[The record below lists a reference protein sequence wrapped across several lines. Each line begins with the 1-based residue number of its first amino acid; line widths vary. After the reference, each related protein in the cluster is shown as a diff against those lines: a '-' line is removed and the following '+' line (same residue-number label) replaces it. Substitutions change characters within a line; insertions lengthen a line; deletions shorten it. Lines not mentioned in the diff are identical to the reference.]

1 MIMSHARQFYRVIKR
16 CVIGA
21 INRRRDVASV
31 FEAIYRNNRWGGKA
45 GDFFSGRGTGN
56 EEIAT
61 QYIAAIG
68 RLSDLEGFRGLR
80 FLDLGCGDFRIG
92 SSLVPLAG
100 HYTAA
105 DIVAP
110 LIEHHQT
117 HYHGPPVDF
126 QVVDMIDGPLPDAD
140 VCFIR
145 QVFQHLSNSQIAK
158 VLPKLGK
165 FRWVFIT
172 EHLPSDERTA
182 VPNLD
187 KVHGTDIR
195 LMRNSGVYLHL
206 PPFAIPQGQLATVLE
221 VSGHGFDGGIAEPG
235 VIRTLL
241 YRPQSQA

>member
-1 MIMSHARQFYRVIKR
+1 MSQARQLYRAIKR
-16 CVIGA
+16 HIIGS

-31 FEAIYRNNRWGGKA
+31 FEMIYRKNRWGGKA
-45 GDFFSGRGTGN
+45 GDFFSGGGTGN
-56 EEIAT
+56 EAIAA
-61 QYIAAIG
+61 QYIAAIE
-68 RLSDLEGFRGLR
+68 RLADLEGFRGMR

-92 SSLVPLAG
+92 SRLVPLAG

-110 LIEHHQT
+110 LIAHHQT

-158 VLPKLGK
+158 MLPKLEK
-165 FRWVFIT
+165 FRWVIIT
-172 EHLPSDERTA
+172 EHLPSNEHSA

-187 KVHGTDIR
+187 KVHGTDSR

-206 PPFAIPQGQLATVLE
+206 PPFSLPQSQLTTILE
-221 VSGHGFDGGIAEPG
+221 VPGHGFGGGIAEPG
-235 VIRTLL
+235 VIRTQL
-241 YRPQSQA
+241 YRPQSGV

>member
-1 MIMSHARQFYRVIKR
+1 VI
-16 CVIGA
+16 
-21 INRRRDVASV
+21 
-31 FEAIYRNNRWGGKA
+31 E
-45 GDFFSGRGTGN
+45 
-56 EEIAT
+56 
-61 QYIAAIG
+61 
-68 RLSDLEGFRGLR
+68 RLADQEGFRGLR

-92 SSLVPLAG
+92 SRLVPLAG

-105 DIVAP
+105 DIVAT
-110 LIEHHQT
+110 LIAHHQT

-145 QVFQHLSNSQIAK
+145 QVFQHLSNEQIAK
-158 VLPKLGK
+158 VLPKLAK
-165 FRWVFIT
+165 FRWVIIT
-172 EHLPSDERTA
+172 EHLPSNDQTA

-206 PPFAIPQGQLATVLE
+206 PPFSLPPEQLTTVLE
-221 VSGHGFDGGIAEPG
+221 APGHGFDGGIAEPG

-241 YRPQSQA
+241 YRPQTGR